1 MVGKII
7 EATELGQLPGEVG
20 HVCVYPL
27 YSIVQLQEAPI
38 KPNQIK
44 AKEKALKSS
53 PCSEL
58 TATLDE
64 TIICS
69 GDQSLS
75 RMNGALV
82 LH

>member
-1 MVGKII
+1 MKSGVF
-7 EATELGQLPGEVG
+7 
-20 HVCVYPL
+20 VYPL
-27 YSIVQLQEAPI
+27 YSIVQLQEASI

-44 AKEKALKSS
+44 AKEKALKGS

-69 GDQSLS
+69 AGRGPVAKPDEW
-75 RMNGALV
+75 RACFALDFNWIDCI
-82 LH
+82 